1 MGEWGRVQGEVE
13 AVACPQSSEQLTALM
28 HERDTPLLLTNVTR
42 QWPASARWCESD
54 YLPTIAGHHRSEVKV
69 SVRGLFP
76 DYTDTDATTT
86 TTAPMSLRE
95 FAERLRWTD
104 EMRDDDT
111 VSSAGTKPS
120 PLLAPG
126 EVYYLYG
133 DPLPPTLQPD
143 CPTPPC
149 LPVDHVGKTSLWWS
163 SRGAVTPAHYDLPH
177 GLLCQV
183 TGHKTVWLFAPQHH
197 DAMVRSHSAPARG
210 RGAWPGLPWTA
221 LS

>member
-1 MGEWGRVQGEVE
+1 MCVQGEVE
-13 AVACPQSSEQLTALM
+13 SVACPQSSEQLAALM
-28 HERDTPLLLTNVTR
+28 DERDTPLLLTNVTC

-54 YLPTIAGHHRSEVKV
+54 YLPTHAGDHRSDVKV

-76 DYTDTDATTT
+76 DYTDADATSA
-86 TTAPMSLRE
+86 TTAHMSLRQFSE
-95 FAERLRWTD
+95 LLRWTYD
-104 EMRDDDT
+104 RHDNA
-111 VSSAGTKPS
+111 SSPGAKPP

-133 DPLPPTLQPD
+133 DPLPLSLQKD

-149 LPVDHVGKTSLWWS
+149 LPVDKVGKTSLWWS
-163 SRGAVTPAHYDLPH
+163 SSGAVTPAHYDLPH

-197 DAMVRSHSAPARG
+197 DAMVR
-210 RGAWPGLPWTA
+210 
-221 LS
+221 